1 MTLLTPEIETVAPSS
16 SQHLL
21 TDLPR
26 EKLAW
31 MLQRMCEIRY
41 FEEKAEEL
49 YIRGQVH
56 GTMHLSIGQE
66 AASVGSIATLR
77 PDDLIIHHH
86 RGHGHTIA
94 KGANLTIMMAEFL
107 GKEPGYC
114 RGRGGS
120 MHIADIPG
128 GNLGATGVVGGGI
141 PTSVGIALA
150 LQMRRSDRI
159 LLSYFGD
166 GATNEGEFHESLN
179 MASTWKLPVIF
190 ICDNNQYGMSMHV
203 SKVMNI
209 AHISE
214 RAASYGIPGQSV
226 DGNDVLAVYEAV
238 LAADERARSG
248 QGPSLIDLMS
258 YRWRGHSKSDRN
270 LYRTPQEI
278 DEWKHKCPI
287 RRFKQVLVDGGVMT
301 RDEVEDI
308 DQTAKTAIDRAAEE
322 ALTFPEPSP
331 ENMEAEVYAP

>member
-1 MTLLTPEIETVAPSS
+1 MTVLTPEVENVSRRSS
-16 SQHLL
+16 NRLL
-21 TDLPR
+21 HELPR
-26 EKLAW
+26 EKLGW

-41 FEEKAEEL
+41 FEEKAEDL
-49 YIRGQVH
+49 YIRGLVH

-66 AASVGSIATLR
+66 AGSVGSIATLR
-77 PDDLIIHHH
+77 PEDLIIHHH

-94 KGANLTIMMAEFL
+94 KGADLTIMMAEFL
-107 GKEPGYC
+107 GKETGYC

-141 PTSVGIALA
+141 PTAVGIALA
-150 LQMRRSDRI
+150 LQMRRSKQI

-179 MASTWKLPVIF
+179 MASTWKLPVVF

-209 AHISE
+209 ENIST
-214 RAASYGIPGQSV
+214 RAASYGIPGITV

-248 QGPSLIDLMS
+248 GGPSLVDCLS

-270 LYRTPQEI
+270 LYRTAQEI
-278 DEWKHKCPI
+278 DDWKHKCPI
-287 RRFKQVLVDGGVMT
+287 KRFKKVLVDAAVMT
-301 RDEVEDI
+301 SDQVEAI
-308 DQTAKTAIDRAAEE
+308 DQAAKTAIDRAAEE

-331 ENMEAEVYAP
+331 ENMEDEVYAP